1 MLLQELLPFM
11 PEVAREVV
19 PALIERLA
27 SRVAA
32 RALRD
37 VFVADTILPVL

>member
-1 MLLQELLPFM
+1 M

-19 PALIERLA
+19 PQLVERLIG
-27 SRVAA
+27 RVTA

-37 VFVADTILPVL
+37 VYTVRDAHVSSS